1 MLIFQISINSLLFF
15 IGFIGVI
22 TNYKSILITLMGLE
36 LMLLSS
42 SLNFIFFSIYLN
54 DMYGQ
59 IFSIFILTLAACE
72 AAIGLAVLIVSFK
85 NLGLIKIDS
94 EEEKR

>member
-1 MLIFQISINSLLFF
+1 
-15 IGFIGVI
+15 
-22 TNYKSILITLMGLE
+22 MGLE

-85 NLGLIKIDS
+85 NLGLIKTDS

>member
-1 MLIFQISINSLLFF
+1 
-15 IGFIGVI
+15 
-22 TNYKSILITLMGLE
+22 MGLE

-85 NLGLIKIDS
+85 NLGRIKIDS

>member
-85 NLGLIKIDS
+85 NLGRIKIDS

>member
-1 MLIFQISINSLLFF
+1 MLIFQISVNSLLFF

-85 NLGLIKIDS
+85 NLGRIKIDS

>member
-1 MLIFQISINSLLFF
+1 MR
-15 IGFIGVI
+15 
-22 TNYKSILITLMGLE
+22 LE

-85 NLGLIKIDS
+85 NLGRIKIDS

>member
-1 MLIFQISINSLLFF
+1 VPLFF

-42 SLNFIFFSIYLN
+42 SLNFIFFSVYLN

-85 NLGLIKIDS
+85 NLGRIKIDS
-94 EEEKR
+94 EEEKQ

>member
-85 NLGLIKIDS
+85 NLGRIKIDS
-94 EEEKR
+94 EEEKQ

>member
-1 MLIFQISINSLLFF
+1 
-15 IGFIGVI
+15 
-22 TNYKSILITLMGLE
+22 MGLE

-42 SLNFIFFSIYLN
+42 SLNFIFFSTYLN

-85 NLGLIKIDS
+85 NLGRIKIDS
-94 EEEKR
+94 EEEKQ

>member
-59 IFSIFILTLAACE
+59 IFSIFILTLAASE

-85 NLGLIKIDS
+85 NLGRIKIDS

>member
-1 MLIFQISINSLLFF
+1 MIIFQISINSLLFF
-15 IGFIGVI
+15 IGFVGVI

-85 NLGLIKIDS
+85 NLGRIKIDS

>member
-1 MLIFQISINSLLFF
+1 
-15 IGFIGVI
+15 
-22 TNYKSILITLMGLE
+22 MGLE

-85 NLGLIKIDS
+85 NLGRIKIDS
-94 EEEKR
+94 EEEKQ

>member
-1 MLIFQISINSLLFF
+1 
-15 IGFIGVI
+15 
-22 TNYKSILITLMGLE
+22 
-36 LMLLSS
+36 
-42 SLNFIFFSIYLN
+42 
-54 DMYGQ
+54 MYGQ

-94 EEEKR
+94 EEKKR